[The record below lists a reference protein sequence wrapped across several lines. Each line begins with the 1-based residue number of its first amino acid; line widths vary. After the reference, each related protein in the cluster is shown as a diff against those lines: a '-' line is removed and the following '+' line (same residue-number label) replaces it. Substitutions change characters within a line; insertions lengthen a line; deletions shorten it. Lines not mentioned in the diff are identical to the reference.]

1 LKISS
6 NSKKNFKR
14 YGPIISIMSL
24 FSIIV
29 ITTFY
34 FVLQPKVTLPIYS
47 PSMVSEELVEEDIRY
62 IKKYHKINDFVL
74 TNQNGELISQEFYQ
88 NKIYVADFF
97 FTTCPDICPIMTEN
111 MGYLQS
117 ELKNQTDVLLVSF
130 SVTPNVDSVDVLR
143 SYADLKK
150 VDDAKWNLFTGSKKE
165 IYELARK
172 SFLVAKNDGD
182 GGKYDMIHTENFVL
196 VDKESRIRG
205 FYDGTNEDE
214 MKKLLVDITIL
225 KQSYL
230 D

>member
-1 LKISS
+1 
-6 NSKKNFKR
+6 
-14 YGPIISIMSL
+14 MSF
-24 FSIIV
+24 FSIVV
-29 ITTFY
+29 ITSFY
-34 FVLQPKVTLPIYS
+34 FILQPKVSLPIYS

-62 IKKYHKINDFVL
+62 VKKYHSISNFSL
-74 TNQNGELISQEFYQ
+74 TNQNGELINQEFYQ
-88 NKIYVADFF
+88 NKIYIADFF
-97 FTTCPDICPIMTEN
+97 FTTCPDICPKMTEN
-111 MGYLQS
+111 MGYLQN

-196 VDKESRIRG
+196 IDKENRIRG
-205 FYDGTNEDE
+205 FYDGTNEVE
-214 MKKLLVDITIL
+214 MNKLLKDVKIL
-225 KQSYL
+225 QNSYL

>member
-1 LKISS
+1 
-6 NSKKNFKR
+6 
-14 YGPIISIMSL
+14 MSL

-205 FYDGTNEDE
+205 FYDGQNEDE

>member
-1 LKISS
+1 
-6 NSKKNFKR
+6 
-14 YGPIISIMSL
+14 MSL

-196 VDKESRIRG
+196 VDKESSIRG

>member
-1 LKISS
+1 
-6 NSKKNFKR
+6 
-14 YGPIISIMSL
+14 MSL

-29 ITTFY
+29 ITIFY

>member
-1 LKISS
+1 
-6 NSKKNFKR
+6 
-14 YGPIISIMSL
+14 MSL

-29 ITTFY
+29 ITIFY

-117 ELKNQTDVLLVSF
+117 ELKNQPDVLLVSF

>member
-1 LKISS
+1 
-6 NSKKNFKR
+6 
-14 YGPIISIMSL
+14 MSL

-225 KQSYL
+225 KQTYL